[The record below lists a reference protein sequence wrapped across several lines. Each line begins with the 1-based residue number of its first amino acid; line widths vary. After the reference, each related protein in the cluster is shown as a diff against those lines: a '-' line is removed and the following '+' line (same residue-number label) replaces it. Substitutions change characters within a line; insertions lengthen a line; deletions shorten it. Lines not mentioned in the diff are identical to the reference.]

1 MKPFSSTASKAA
13 SAGLLAV
20 ACVLLAAPAHA
31 GSLVVRD
38 KDGSQWVV
46 VEDPADDRDD
56 YLLKRTQAD
65 RKPDLRFGRDGA
77 TNFTMGSDNDSP
89 TSVRVEAANRRV
101 WAVGSN
107 LSGNQPQPVVARF
120 DANGGIDTRWG
131 VQGKVQLA
139 PSGMAMRPNDVMP
152 LSDGSVLVAGDMPNM
167 GSPRAIVFRLKPDG
181 SLDTSF
187 GRGGVWQ
194 RPGTEPAAAT
204 SLAVGGDGSVA
215 VSVMLRGQKPMGE
228 IWTLGDVPPQLIAKD
243 PLDDSIDEEDTRIEW
258 VGDHF
263 GWNTNGGP
271 TQPVPPASLEHR
283 AAAQT
288 PASSP
293 STDPGGGAF
302 NPFAANSNAS
312 AASAPQADDDGLPW
326 LWVGL
331 AAALAVGL
339 TALFF
344 KRGREPEPGP
354 RQDARR

>member
-1 MKPFSSTASKAA
+1 MKPLSSTASKAA
-13 SAGLLAV
+13 WTGA
-20 ACVLLAAPAHA
+20 LLAALAVPAHA

-38 KDGSQWVV
+38 KDGSQWLV

-56 YLLKRTQAD
+56 YLLKRLQAD
-65 RKPDLRFGRDGA
+65 RKPDLRFGRDGV

-101 WAVGSN
+101 WMVGSN
-107 LSGNQPQPVVARF
+107 LSGNQPQPVVSRF
-120 DANGGIDTRWG
+120 DANGNMDTRWG

-139 PSGMAMRPNDVMP
+139 PSGMAVRPNDVMP

-181 SLDTSF
+181 ALDTSF

-194 RPGTEPAAAT
+194 RPGTEAAAAT

-215 VSVMLRGQKPMGE
+215 VSIMLRGPKPMGE
-228 IWTLGDVPPQLIAKD
+228 IWSLNDVPPQLLAKD
-243 PLDDSIDEEDTRIEW
+243 ALDDSIDEEDTRIEW
-258 VGDHF
+258 IGDHF

-271 TQPVPPASLEHR
+271 TQPVPPATLEHH
-283 AAAQT
+283 AAAQSAA
-288 PASSP
+288 ASS
-293 STDPGGGAF
+293 SSDPGQGAF
-302 NPFAANSNAS
+302 NPFAANSSAS
-312 AASAPQADDDGLPW
+312 AASAPQAEEDGVPW
-326 LWVGL
+326 LWIGL

-344 KRGREPEPGP
+344 MRGREPEPGP